1 MGMKNQR
8 KITFRASLIIIVS
21 LALVTGV
28 MLCERRAEASPK
40 ANTVAEHH
48 FYADQTPAEEY
59 TGWWSI
65 SYSLP
70 ADDPNAKHARVVI
83 KTEADE

>member
-1 MGMKNQR
+1 MKNQKKR
-8 KITFRASLIIIVS
+8 NFRASIIIIVV
-21 LALVTGV
+21 LAMVTSV
-28 MLCERRAEASPK
+28 MLCERHVEDHSK
-40 ANTVAEHH
+40 TNTVAEHH

-70 ADDPNAKHARVVI
+70 ADDPNAKNARVVI
-83 KTEADE
+83 KTEVDE